1 MTPRHPRDGDPLD
14 REVDEALALANES
27 PPAPE
32 RPAPSG
38 QEEHW
43 ADVALDLA
51 NGRPDPPV
59 PERSRGESGD
69 PTGTDWV
76 ETALDLAHG
85 RSGKQ
90 RKSRDPAGGEM
101 AGGDGAGRDRA
112 GRDRAGR
119 DRAGRDKTGR
129 DKTGADRPGGTGSL
143 DDDVSMW
150 RASLGQPTSGGT
162 SARNT
167 RSRGP
172 APQAPRPKRTP
183 GAPGSHPHP
192 HPHPQRTP
200 STPGTPA
207 SHPHAHSPMTEPHH
221 SPTPWP
227 DARAIAARAA
237 VKEAAHTAPVML
249 PLSEALGQ
257 VLAAPLAAL
266 TDLPPF
272 DTSAMDGWALSGPG
286 PWRLPT
292 DEENQ
297 GHGILAGHGEAAPLP
312 DGHAV
317 RIATGARVPPGAT
330 AVLRS
335 EYGTDAGDGWLH
347 ASPAHPVVLGQDIR
361 TRGQECRSGDQL
373 LPAGTLVTP
382 AVLGLAAA
390 AGYDELPTVRRPR
403 VEVLVLGD
411 ELLTEGLP
419 YDGRIR
425 DALGPMVGP
434 WLRALGAELSGT
446 RRLADEADAVYAA
459 VAESSADVV
468 VTTGGTA
475 AGPLDHVHPTLRRLG
490 AELLVDGVAVR
501 PGHPMLLARLAPVGP
516 EREGSG
522 PEDAEPG
529 SPEPGGPGPGSPGR
543 GSPAPGSPGPGSREP
558 GSSGSGSRE
567 PGSPGRGSPGPR
579 KPEPG
584 NSGPAR
590 PESSGNAES
599 PRGAEG
605 RRSPSGPA
613 RHLVGLPGNPL
624 AAVSGLLTLAEPL
637 LRTLTGRP
645 APAPGPAPL
654 AEAVQGHPRDTRL
667 VPVAFRQ
674 DMAVPL
680 RFNGPAMLR
689 GIAVADGLAVI
700 PPGGAKRGAEVEV
713 LDLPWSASATGQAT
727 DTDPAA
733 DRSAGRPA
741 GGAAD
746 RSADRAADR
755 QGGRAADRQGGRATG
770 RVTDRRA
777 TGRVTGR
784 HATGR
789 EDDEDISPQEGPA

>member
-1 MTPRHPRDGDPLD
+1 MTPRNPRDGDPLD

-27 PPAPE
+27 PPQGPE
-32 RPAPSG
+32 QPLDRAD
-38 QEEHW
+38 EDW
-43 ADVALDLA
+43 ADAALSLA
-51 NGRPDPPV
+51 NGRPDRPA
-59 PERSRGESGD
+59 PERGRDTSAD
-69 PTGTDWV
+69 PTGTDWA
-76 ETALDLAHG
+76 ETALDLAQE
-85 RSGKQ
+85 RPAK
-90 RKSRDPAGGEM
+90 RRECRDEADET
-101 AGGDGAGRDRA
+101 GGDGGGAAGDLE
-112 GRDRAGR
+112 
-119 DRAGRDKTGR
+119 
-129 DKTGADRPGGTGSL
+129 ADVYVWREFLGNSTSEGTG
-143 DDDVSMW
+143 
-150 RASLGQPTSGGT
+150 G
-162 SARNT
+162 RNM
-167 RSRGP
+167 RSR
-172 APQAPRPKRTP
+172 APAPRPPAPAPYSKRTP
-183 GAPGSHPHP
+183 AAPTSHPHP
-192 HPHPQRTP
+192 L
-200 STPGTPA
+200 
-207 SHPHAHSPMTEPHH
+207 MDKPHH
-221 SPTPWP
+221 SPTSWP

-237 VKEAAHTAPVML
+237 VKEAAHAAPVMR

-272 DTSAMDGWALSGPG
+272 DTSAMDGWALAGPG

-292 DEENQ
+292 DDQ
-297 GHGILAGHGEAAPLP
+297 DQDHGILAGHGAAAALP

-347 ASPAHPVVLGQDIR
+347 ASAAHPVVLGQDIR

-419 YDGRIR
+419 QDGRIR

-434 WLRALGAELSGT
+434 WLRALGAEVTGT
-446 RRLADEADAVYAA
+446 RRLTDEADAVCAA

-475 AGPLDHVHPTLRRLG
+475 AGPVDHVHPTLRRLG

-501 PGHPMLLARLAPVGP
+501 PGHPMLLARLAP
-516 EREGSG
+516 EN
-522 PEDAEPG
+522 PEDSKKSKKSEN
-529 SPEPGGPGPGSPGR
+529 PEKSETPGPQTR
-543 GSPAPGSPGPGSREP
+543 
-558 GSSGSGSRE
+558 
-567 PGSPGRGSPGPR
+567 
-579 KPEPG
+579 
-584 NSGPAR
+584 
-590 PESSGNAES
+590 
-599 PRGAEG
+599 
-605 RRSPSGPA
+605 PA

-667 VPVAFRQ
+667 VPVTFRQ
-674 DMAVPL
+674 DAAVPL
-680 RFNGPAMLR
+680 RFTGPAMLR

-700 PPGGAKRGAEVEV
+700 PPGGAKRGTEVEV
-713 LDLPWSASATGQAT
+713 LDLPWSAIATEQLSYA
-727 DTDPAA
+727 DQSRHA
-733 DRSAGRPA
+733 DRSRPT
-741 GGAAD
+741 
-746 RSADRAADR
+746 
-755 QGGRAADRQGGRATG
+755 GRAPRTPRASH
-770 RVTDRRA
+770 RKDNA
-777 TGRVTGR
+777 AR
-784 HATGR
+784 HG
-789 EDDEDISPQEGPA
+789 DGEDISPEEGPA